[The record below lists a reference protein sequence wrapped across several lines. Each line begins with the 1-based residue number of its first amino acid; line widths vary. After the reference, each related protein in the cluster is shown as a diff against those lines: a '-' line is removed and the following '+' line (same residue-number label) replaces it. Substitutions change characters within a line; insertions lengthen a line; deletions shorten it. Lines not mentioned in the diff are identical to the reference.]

1 MPIQPLTVISLCLLL
16 AGCSSPAETQKSRLA
31 DIGFY
36 SGLAALESLAGNK
49 GCTGCSSAI
58 RAAGS
63 SAERVYSEGAG
74 NGSPTII
81 VVKK

>member
-1 MPIQPLTVISLCLLL
+1 MKKLPLIALGLLLL
-16 AGCSSPAETQKSRLA
+16 AGCSSTSTTQSRLA

-63 SAERVYSEGAG
+63 SADRVYSEGAG
-74 NGSPTII
+74 NSSPTII